1 MKNLLDVFTP
11 LDITCYKNLALFKY
25 KSFIA
30 LDEMEMFGYDFWN
43 KYDGLYRECRSV
55 VIDTH
60 NLSIVLAPQ
69 KKFFNVNENPE
80 MDIKVIRDKIKDA
93 KKVEITNKLDGSNQN
108 YLAISSQ
115 TFQKEQKM
123 DADDNLHKTITL
135 EFHLAYLVLVFQD

>member
-80 MDIKVIRDKIKDA
+80 MDVKVIRDKIKDA
-93 KKVEITNKLDGSNQN
+93 SFSSSVITNNSNFV
-108 YLAISSQ
+108 
-115 TFQKEQKM
+115 TTV
-123 DADDNLHKTITL
+123 NLERHT
-135 EFHLAYLVLVFQD
+135 V